1 MINENEMENINIGDW
16 ILYIW
21 DHEIMLGV
29 VIREPEMD
37 TPELMGGEGELM
49 VITNLHKVTRSE
61 ILEVRK
67 A

>member
-1 MINENEMENINIGDW
+1 MINEKEMKNINVGDW
-16 ILYIW
+16 ISYIW
-21 DHEIMLGV
+21 DHEIMFGV

-37 TPELMGGEGELM
+37 MPEFMGGEAELM
-49 VITNLHKVTRSE
+49 VITNTHKVTRSE